1 MSQVQVGPLTPPAA
15 DSTEALVDTL
25 QADTTAQADTSA
37 IGQLNEAIEE
47 TGRALAAGRFDV
59 VYEQLSGILISFV
72 LENLVPAL
80 LVGVLFWVI
89 YKAITGLLD
98 QALKRSKRLDAGVRS
113 LLVKSARLLLG
124 VFGVI
129 MVLSQLGINVTAAV
143 AGLGIA
149 GLALGFAARDTM
161 ENLIAG
167 VTVLLDQPFRVGD
180 NIEVDGIFGTVTEIT
195 LRSTR
200 LRTLNAE
207 IAIFPNTEMITHK
220 VINHTMLDTLRV
232 CISFGIAYKER
243 PQEAREVVLK
253 TTEGDDRLHPSYVP
267 QVVVREM
274 SSSSVDME
282 LRVFLTDPRQEVPVK
297 LDYKERIFEALKAAD
312 IEIPFPHL
320 QLFIDEAK
328 AFEDAPFLQTGARGS
343 TAEVRAEA

>member
-1 MSQVQVGPLTPPAA
+1 MMQAQSLPAPLEAAVDSAQV
-15 DSTEALVDTL
+15 D
-25 QADTTAQADTSA
+25 TAQADTSA

-47 TGRALAAGRFDV
+47 TGRALAEGRFDL
-59 VYEQLSGILISFV
+59 VYEQLSGILVSFV
-72 LENLVPAL
+72 LENLLPAL
-80 LVGVLFWVI
+80 LVGGLFWLI
-89 YKAITGLLD
+89 YKIITGVLD

-129 MVLSQLGINVTAAV
+129 LVLAQLGIDVTAAV

-180 NIEVDGIFGTVTEIT
+180 NIEVDGVFGTVTEIT

-207 IAIFPNTEMITHK
+207 IAIFPNTVMITSR

-232 CISFGIAYKER
+232 VVSFGIAYKES
-243 PQEAREVVLK
+243 PQQAREVVLGI
-253 TTEGDDRLHPSYVP
+253 TEGDPRLHPSYTP
-267 QVVVREM
+267 KVVVTEM

-282 LRVFLTDPRQEVPVK
+282 LRVYLNDPRQEVPVR
-297 LDYKERIFEALKAAD
+297 LDYKEKIFEALKAAD

-328 AFEDAPFLQTGARGS
+328 AFEDTPFLQRALNDGGGAG
-343 TAEVRAEA
+343 ARAEA

>member
-1 MSQVQVGPLTPPAA
+1 MSQVQVGPLTPPTA

-59 VYEQLSGILISFV
+59 VYEQLSGILVSFV

-80 LVGVLFWVI
+80 LVGGLFWVI
-89 YKAITGLLD
+89 YKVITGLLD
-98 QALKRSKRLDAGVRS
+98 QALKRSKRLDAGVRG

-297 LDYKERIFEALKAAD
+297 LDYKERIFEALKAAN

-328 AFEDAPFLQTGARGS
+328 AFEDAPFLQPGARGS